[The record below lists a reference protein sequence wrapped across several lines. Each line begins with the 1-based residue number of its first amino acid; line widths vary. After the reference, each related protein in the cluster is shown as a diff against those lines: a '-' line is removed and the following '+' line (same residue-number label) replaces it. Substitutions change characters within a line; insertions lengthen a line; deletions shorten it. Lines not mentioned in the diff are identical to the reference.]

1 MGKETPVFLVLG
13 CGENG
18 LEWANKRNEGEL
30 VIGLDHKNI
39 QSLNPNFKYG
49 DVLKLPFEEMSAN
62 RIYADFILN
71 AVSVRNISF
80 RDIKNN
86 PSILRDESF
95 PKIVRDWFTDSL
107 NGSEAKVRDNPETIR
122 WLLRTQALREM
133 MRVLK
138 INGEIFIIDRPH
150 IVNWIRT
157 ETVNIFG
164 IDSQKIEIENLAI
177 NSDDH
182 MRSASLRDIAK
193 DNEPLGKISVKKL
206 HQ

>member
-1 MGKETPVFLVLG
+1 MSKETPVFLVLG

-18 LEWANKRNEGEL
+18 LTWVNKQKRGEL

-49 DVLKLPFEEMSAN
+49 DVLKLPFEKESVN

-71 AVSVRNISF
+71 AVSVKNISF

-86 PSILRDESF
+86 PSILSDGSF

-107 NGSEAKVRDNPETIR
+107 NGSEARVRDNPQTIR

-138 INGEIFIIDRPH
+138 KNGEIFIIDRPH
-150 IVNWIRT
+150 IIDWVKAQ
-157 ETVNIFG
+157 TVNIFG
-164 IDSQKIEIENLAI
+164 INPQKIEIESLAI

-182 MRSASLRDIAK
+182 MRSASLREIAK
-193 DNEPLGKISVKKL
+193 DNEPLEKILLKKL
-206 HQ
+206 Y